1 MVTILVSTLTL
12 SLLAGCAIGASS
24 ETTPVARSS
33 TPTVAMPPLPGVT
46 PDARIRQAC
55 PQVSGTRLGI
65 ADVQVGTYDSWQ
77 ELPANLPL
85 KPEPVS
91 VAKVVGNLA
100 LNQVTVDVAL
110 TSPANAAPGHI
121 CAATVRVV
129 SFEPLPESPNVTRT
143 CSDHA
148 YLVPGGPDYGGDC
161 GFTTA
166 PAATAAIILPTSAQG
181 TTVSVPVA
189 NAAAPGQP
197 ATIPPVDGSS
207 PRVWLTLRVPASG
220 RYGFVIGLWQDVS
233 GPSLTAAASEVF
245 DVNVAHEW
253 NGQNCVSPEMQ
264 ALLPP
269 PTDPPTPVFC
279 PGGPP
284 PPQ

>member
-1 MVTILVSTLTL
+1 MVTILMGTLAI
-12 SLLAGCAIGASS
+12 SLLMGCAVGASPDA
-24 ETTPVARSS
+24 TPSAHSP
-33 TPTVAMPPLPGVT
+33 TPTATMPPLPGVT
-46 PDARIRQAC
+46 PDAQIRQAC
-55 PQVSGTRLGI
+55 PRETGSPLGI
-65 ADVQVGTYDSWQ
+65 ADVQVGAYDSWQ
-77 ELPANLPL
+77 ELPADLPL

-100 LNQVTVDVAL
+100 LNQVTVDVAPKP
-110 TSPANAAPGHI
+110 PANAAPGHI

-129 SFEPLPESPNVTRT
+129 SFELLPGSPNVTRS

-166 PAATAAIILPTSAQG
+166 PAATAAIILPASALG

-197 ATIPPVDGSS
+197 AAIPPVDGSS
-207 PRVWLTLRVPASG
+207 PRVWLSLRVPASG
-220 RYGFVIGLWQDVS
+220 RYGFVVGLWQDAS
-233 GPSLTAAASEVF
+233 GPSLTAAVSEVF

-253 NGQNCVSPEMQ
+253 NGQNCVSPQMQ
-264 ALLPP
+264 AQLPP